1 MKQFNRGS
9 EAKKTNPKSNAV
21 VFPQVAQGKDVQC
34 EKRTIKDCIASGK
47 VHFNNFWRY
56 RYLLENLVMRD
67 FKLRYRRSVLGVAWS
82 VLNPLLM
89 CLVYW
94 AVFSSLFASMKSDGI
109 QNFAVYLL
117 CGQLLFSF
125 FAESSN
131 NSMLSMLGA
140 APLMKKVYI
149 PKYIFPLEKCCFG
162 MVNCFFSFIA
172 LLIVMLM
179 TGNSITFAIFL
190 AIYPLI
196 TLFFFTL
203 GVSLALAAFTVFF
216 RDVMHMW
223 TVFTTA
229 LMYFSAIFYD
239 PTSMGV
245 IAGGFNMQTMILF
258 NPLYWYI
265 TAFRTTVMKG
275 ELLTFSMVWVCGL
288 CAIVSMCVGSYI
300 FSKTQDK
307 FVLHI

>member
-1 MKQFNRGS
+1 MK
-9 EAKKTNPKSNAV
+9 KSNVVQAQNEADKVV
-21 VFPQVAQGKDVQC
+21 VFPQVADANTTHKAKKAPKTGA
-34 EKRTIKDCIASGK
+34 IASMQS
-47 VHFNNFWRY
+47 HFNNFWRY

-94 AVFSSLFASMKSDGI
+94 AVFSSLFASMKSDNI

-125 FAESSN
+125 FGESSTN
-131 NSMLSMLGA
+131 SMNSMLAA
-140 APLMKKVYI
+140 APLLKKVYI

-162 MVNCFFSFIA
+162 MVNTFFSFVA
-172 LLIVMLM
+172 LLLVMLF
-179 TGNSITFAIFL
+179 TGNSISWTVVL
-190 AIYPLI
+190 AIYPLLM
-196 TLFFFTL
+196 LFFFTL

-239 PTSMGV
+239 PSQMGNLV
-245 IAGGFNMQTMILF
+245 GGFSMQTLILF
-258 NPLYWYI
+258 NPIYWYI
-265 TAFRTTVMKG
+265 TAFRTTVMSG
-275 ELLTFSMVWVCGL
+275 EVLTFSMVWVCGL
-288 CAIVSMCVGSYI
+288 CAVLSMMIGSVI
-300 FSKTQDK
+300 FNKTQDK

>member
-9 EAKKTNPKSNAV
+9 EAKQKQNNAV
-21 VFPQVAQGKDVQC
+21 VFPQVAGAEGADKAQKTSRVRGEGSLK
-34 EKRTIKDCIASGK
+34 A
-47 VHFNNFWRY
+47 HFDNFWRY

-94 AVFSSLFASMKSDGI
+94 AVFSSLFASFKSDGI
-109 QNFAVYLL
+109 ENFAVYLL

-125 FAESSN
+125 FSESSN
-131 NSMLSMLGA
+131 NSMSSMLGA

-162 MVNCFFSFIA
+162 MVNCFFSFVA
-172 LLIVMLM
+172 LMIVMLM
-179 TGNSITFAIFL
+179 TGNAITFAVFL

-239 PTSMGV
+239 PASMSNLP
-245 IAGGFNMQTMILF
+245 GGFSMQTLILF

-265 TAFRTTVMKG
+265 TAFRTTVMSG
-275 ELLTFSMVWVCGL
+275 EVLTFSMVWVCGL
-288 CAIVSMCVGSYI
+288 CAIVSVAVGSII
-300 FSKTQDK
+300 FNKTQDK

>member
-1 MKQFNRGS
+1 MK
-9 EAKKTNPKSNAV
+9 KSNLVKQQVQEDKVV
-21 VFPQVAQGKDVQC
+21 VFPHVAEGTSA
-34 EKRTIKDCIASGK
+34 KRQAPAREGAIASIQR
-47 VHFNNFWRY
+47 HFNNFWRY

-94 AVFSSLFASMKSDGI
+94 VVFCSLLPGMRGDGI
-109 QNFAVYLL
+109 ENFAVFLL
-117 CGQLLFSF
+117 CGQLLFGF
-125 FAESSN
+125 FGESTN
-131 NSMLSMLGA
+131 NSMNSMLGA
-140 APLMKKVYI
+140 APLLKKVYI

-162 MVNCFFSFIA
+162 MVNTFFSFIA
-172 LLIVMLM
+172 LLLVMLF
-179 TGNSITFAIFL
+179 TGNAIRWTVVL

-239 PTSMGV
+239 PTQMS
-245 IAGGFNMQTMILF
+245 ALFGGFSLQTLILF
-258 NPLYWYI
+258 NPIYWYI
-265 TAFRTTVMKG
+265 TAFRTTVMSG
-275 ELLTFSMVWVCGL
+275 EVLTFSMVWVCGL
-288 CAIVSMCVGSYI
+288 CAVISMVVGSVI
-300 FSKTQDK
+300 FNKTQDK